1 VLLAHREEEV
11 IVGDGYDKPVLERV
25 ELNSGLTFGDW
36 DGTRLTAIQIPAS
49 GRRAQ
54 FVSSQALR

>member
-1 VLLAHREEEV
+1 
-11 IVGDGYDKPVLERV
+11 VGDGYDKPVLERV